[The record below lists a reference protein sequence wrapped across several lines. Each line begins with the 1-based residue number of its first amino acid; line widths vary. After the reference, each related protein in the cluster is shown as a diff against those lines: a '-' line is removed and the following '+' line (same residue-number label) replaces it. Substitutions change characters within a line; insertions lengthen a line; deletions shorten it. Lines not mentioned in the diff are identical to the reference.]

1 MNGNDFKDAP
11 MYIVEEAID
20 YIHARLS
27 YLDRD
32 DIEAVLEVEEK
43 YMRSI
48 GIIIEEGEVEY
59 K

>member
-1 MNGNDFKDAP
+1 MDDFKDAP
-11 MYIVEEAID
+11 MYFVEEAID
-20 YIHARLS
+20 YIHARLPH
-27 YLDRD
+27 LDRD
-32 DIEAVLEVEEK
+32 DIEAVLEVEEE

>member
-1 MNGNDFKDAP
+1 MGEKLDGP
-11 MYIVEEAID
+11 MYYVEEAID
-20 YIHARLS
+20 YIHARLP

-32 DIEAVLEVEEK
+32 DIEAVLEVEEE

-59 K
+59 AV